1 MERKMT
7 TTTSRDLV
15 RVRLEKAIAELIA
28 TTNVGVTIHHLDLVV
43 EETASFLK
51 KIRSKLRWKRFSP
64 LE

>member
-1 MERKMT
+1 MTT